1 MVEVGLRLT
10 ERGALRV
17 AEVERVFALWV
28 YAEALKVG
36 EAPEAVKEH
45 EGVAHVK
52 EVEVEVEVVN
62 VMGEREGMEE
72 GRVVP
77 APRRNCHFVCALSLQ
92 AAKV

>member
-1 MVEVGLRLT
+1 MGLRLT

-52 EVEVEVEVVN
+52 EVEVVN